1 MKGKNGRY
9 SERRKQCEVLR
20 RAGKG
25 RCISKGIGQ
34 QKLRLTEKTENY
46 SLALVVTEGVN
57 FIQAMWVEW
66 ANGKRK
72 K

>member
-1 MKGKNGRY
+1 M
-9 SERRKQCEVLR
+9 LR